1 MEVNDRIKQ
10 LRKELDMTQTDFG
23 AKISMTQSHL
33 ASVENGK
40 RNVTDRNIKLI
51 CAELNVN
58 EQWLRTGE
66 GEMFT
71 QGDANTL
78 SRLSEEY
85 NLSDIEYAFMAEY
98 LKLPQAHRA
107 IMNGYLRGVV
117 GRLTETPDGQQ
128 VIATPQPAQSSI
140 EAELEAYRLELE
152 AEEKGTI
159 SSPSAAQSG
168 A

>member
-1 MEVNDRIKQ
+1 MTINERIAMVRNEQ
-10 LRKELDMTQTDFG
+10 GLSVRGFATRLNVS
-23 AKISMTQSHL
+23 ASLISNM
-33 ASVENGK
+33 ENGK
-40 RNVTDRNIKLI
+40 RQINDRILAQI
-51 CAELNVN
+51 ASEFGISIT
-58 EQWLRTGE
+58 WLRTGE

-128 VIATPQPAQSSI
+128 VIAPPQPAQSSI

-152 AEEKGTI
+152 AEEKGTT